1 MATAPPHVTGAPHP
15 RMAAEDRR
23 RQLIETAIDLFS
35 QKGFAGTTTREI
47 AAAAGV
53 NEAIIFRHFAT
64 KQDLYKAILDYQCNA
79 SGKNE
84 WMQELDTAMDANDDE
99 GLIRTVITHMIAFHR
114 ENPRFQRLMLHA
126 ALDGHEIAIIHHNQV
141 KLPVGAKLIEYI
153 ERRQAAGAIRP
164 GNPTAVL
171 FALAGMPQFYAL
183 QKYIYQASDFPL
195 TDDQVVDS
203 FVRILL
209 DGLRT
214 STTGEPK
221 L

>member
-1 MATAPPHVTGAPHP
+1 MSADAVASARAAYCVTLAHGFQEAKGEGEGASSP
-15 RMAAEDRR
+15 
-23 RQLIETAIDLFS
+23 
-35 QKGFAGTTTREI
+35 
-47 AAAAGV
+47 
-53 NEAIIFRHFAT
+53 
-64 KQDLYKAILDYQCNA
+64 
-79 SGKNE
+79 
-84 WMQELDTAMDANDDE
+84 LDTNDDE

-126 ALDGHEIAIIHHNQV
+126 ALEGHEIAIIHHNQV

-195 TDDQVVDS
+195 PDDQVVDS

>member
-1 MATAPPHVTGAPHP
+1 MATAPPPVTGAPHP

-23 RQLIETAIDLFS
+23 HQLIETAIHLFS

-126 ALDGHEIAIIHHNQV
+126 ALEGHEIAIIHHNQV

-183 QKYIYQASDFPL
+183 QK
-195 TDDQVVDS
+195 
-203 FVRILL
+203 
-209 DGLRT
+209 
-214 STTGEPK
+214 
-221 L
+221 